1 MSEIKADL
9 MERTVEFIK
18 GLESV
23 SAVNL
28 QRQFRINYVTASFV
42 MDELITRK
50 HIRAARDEMGRH
62 VVIKKKGQ
70 Y

>member
-1 MSEIKADL
+1 MSEIKTDL

-28 QRQFRINYVTASFV
+28 QRQFRITYMAASLV
-42 MDELITRK
+42 MDELIKRK
-50 HIRAARDEMGRH
+50 LIRAARDEMGRH

-70 Y
+70 